1 MAWCVATG
9 LLGGSVLNVG
19 VFSVDR
25 SRTVTRGVNKN
36 VKEDFRIALEKQV
49 LRCNENVVDVIR
61 TFLKDEEMLLKQC
74 LLWGVYEQCLL
85 WGVY

>member
-1 MAWCVATG
+1 MARCVVTG
-9 LLGGSVLNVG
+9 LLGGSVLNDG

-74 LLWGVYEQCLL
+74 LL
-85 WGVY
+85 